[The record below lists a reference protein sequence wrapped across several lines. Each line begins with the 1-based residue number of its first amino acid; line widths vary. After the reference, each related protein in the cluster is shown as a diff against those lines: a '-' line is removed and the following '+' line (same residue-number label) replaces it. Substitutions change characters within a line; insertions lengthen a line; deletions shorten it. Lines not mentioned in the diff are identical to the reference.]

1 MSTSTLVGIAVSGII
16 IFILPFLIPFNYRL
30 WLAVLLSV
38 PQLYLFKI
46 GDFYPSCALILAL
59 SLWPETLKFMKCA
72 LRFSPIIFIIC
83 LMLMHAV
90 SILWSSD
97 IRLCIRTLVYMF
109 PFITISV
116 SIYTLAQNRKNDYQV
131 ITLLSL
137 LVLLISVHAMIVI
150 LFRISPHTEGR
161 FFNSKMALFFIN
173 PNTLMELGYGIEGNY
188 VLTSL
193 KKLGGFF
200 VNGNVACVYMG
211 MGGIVS
217 WAISRIKYSKFMYL
231 ISIISMLAVFFG
243 GSKAGMLIIFLINVL
258 IVIFWILFRDN
269 IKLRDMLSF
278 LLVCMISYSLYLGY
292 SINRDLRL
300 NTNMSVP
307 EEAISV
313 NKSAPNQ
320 VIKINDFLNRVK
332 STTNDRIKI
341 WKYGLES
348 FSENPIKGQGFG
360 GWKKG
365 FSKYAN
371 KAGLD
376 PDFPPHN
383 TLIYLWSQS
392 GLFAVIFGICFMC
405 SVLYYAAKLALSNN
419 RKISLLAIGFGFSSL
434 WLFVQ
439 GMGTNYGIVGEQH
452 QVVLLGFMVG
462 MMCAF
467 ICRSEEN
474 EAENNNL

>member
-1 MSTSTLVGIAVSGII
+1 MSTSTLVGIVVSGII

-46 GDFYPSCALILAL
+46 GDFYPSVALILAL
-59 SLWPETLKFMKCA
+59 SLWPETLKSIKYT

-83 LMLMHAV
+83 LMLIHAV

-97 IRLCIRTLVYMF
+97 VRLCIRTLVYML
-109 PFITISV
+109 PFITISI
-116 SIYTLAQNRKNDYQV
+116 SIYTLAQNRKNYDQV

-137 LVLLISVHAMIVI
+137 LALLISVHAMIII
-150 LFRISPHTEGR
+150 LFRISPHIEDK
-161 FFNSKMALFFIN
+161 FLNSKIASFFIN
-173 PNTLMELGYGIEGNY
+173 PNTLRGLVSGVETNN
-188 VLTSL
+188 VLDLL
-193 KKLGGFF
+193 KSGAFF
-200 VNGNVACVYMG
+200 VNANMASTYVG

-217 WAISRIKYSKFMYL
+217 WAVSRIKYCKFMYL
-231 ISIISMLAVFFG
+231 ISIISMLAVFFS
-243 GSKAGMLIIFLINVL
+243 GSKAGMLIMLFINIL
-258 IVIFWILFRDN
+258 IVILWILLRDN

-278 LLVCMISYSLYLGY
+278 LLVCTIAYSLYLGY
-292 SINRDLRL
+292 SINRDLRV
-300 NTNMSVP
+300 NVSTNAP

-320 VIKINDFLNRVK
+320 VIKIKDFLNRVK
-332 STTNDRIKI
+332 STTNVRIKI
-341 WKYGLES
+341 WKYGFEA
-348 FSENPIKGQGFG
+348 FFENPIKGQGFG

-371 KAGLD
+371 QVGLS
-376 PDFPPHN
+376 PNFPPHN

-405 SVLYYAAKLALSNN
+405 SVLYYAAKLALNNN

-434 WLFVQ
+434 WLLVQ

-462 MMCAF
+462 LMCAF

>member
-1 MSTSTLVGIAVSGII
+1 MSTPTLVGIVVSGII

-46 GDFYPSCALILAL
+46 GDFYPSVALILAL
-59 SLWPETLKFMKCA
+59 SLWPETLKSMKCA
-72 LRFSPIIFIIC
+72 LRFLPIIFIIC

-109 PFITISV
+109 TFITISV
-116 SIYTLAQNRKNDYQV
+116 SIYTLTQNRKNDYQV

-137 LVLLISVHAMIVI
+137 LVLLISVHAMIII
-150 LFRISPHTEGR
+150 LFRISPYMEGK
-161 FFNSKMALFFIN
+161 FLNSKMALFFIN

-193 KKLGGFF
+193 KRGGFF
-200 VNGNVACVYMG
+200 VNRNVACVYMG

-243 GSKAGMLIIFLINVL
+243 GSKAGMLIIFLTNIL
-258 IVIFWILFRDN
+258 IFILSILFRNN

-278 LLVCMISYSLYLGY
+278 LLLCMISYSLYLGY

-300 NTNMSVP
+300 NINMSAP
-307 EEAISV
+307 EEAICV
-313 NKSAPNQ
+313 NKSVPNQ

-332 STTNDRIKI
+332 TTTNVRIKI
-341 WKYGLES
+341 WKYGFEA
-348 FSENPIKGQGFG
+348 FFENPIKGQGFG

-405 SVLYYAAKLALSNN
+405 SILYYAAKLALNN
-419 RKISLLAIGFGFSSL
+419 DRKISLLAIGFGFSSL